1 MISIKN
7 YTNCI
12 NKIAVLL
19 QVSLTP
25 EWAKAMKSELDNY
38 FDDKTFQQA
47 CSRLIAETETYGK
60 LPTVHQFLKYSPI
73 QAIDVRLERKQ
84 AFLNKVSSYLQL
96 SYVCDYDRR
105 QFDDLTE
112 LEYKTLQSMGGLSE
126 MYQRVHNLDY
136 PTNIA
141 TIIRQLSDFYDNNYD
156 AETSQLASERRLFL
170 ERGECIPDEL
180 TDNWSNGLEGLVK
193 RLMNVR
199 ITDDRQTSSSDN

>member
-1 MISIKN
+1 MIDVKN
-7 YTNCI
+7 FAVCME
-12 NKIAVLL
+12 KIGLLL
-19 QVSLTP
+19 QLTITP
-25 EWAKAMKSELDNY
+25 EWARAMKSELDNY

-73 QAIDVRLERKQ
+73 QAIDVGLERKQ

-156 AETSQLASERRLFL
+156 AETSQLASERRLFI

-180 TDNWSNGLEGLVK
+180 ADNWGDGLEGLAK

-199 ITDDRQTSSSDN
+199 ITDGGQTNASDN